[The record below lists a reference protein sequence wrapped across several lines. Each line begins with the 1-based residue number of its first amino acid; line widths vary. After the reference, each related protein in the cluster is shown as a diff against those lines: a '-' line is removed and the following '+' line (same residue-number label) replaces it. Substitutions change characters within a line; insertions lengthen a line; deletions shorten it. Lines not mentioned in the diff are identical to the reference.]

1 MKKSNLKFIATF
13 CLGLFVLSSNAQ
25 SPQKMSYQAVIRN
38 SSNTLVASTPVGMK
52 ISILQGTSTGTVSY
66 SETQTP
72 TTNINGLAS
81 FEIGGGTVVSGTLS
95 AINWANG
102 PYFIKTETDPT
113 GGTAYSISST
123 TQLLSVPYALYAEK
137 SGSPTLVSAF
147 QPIGCSQLVAV
158 TYTAQKI
165 ANVGT
170 FNKVNAGTFI
180 DLNFQTII
188 QVGTFTGAAGVVY
201 EIRVDDVATTIGN
214 ATALQKQTGIP
225 SMANFFGIFSGLAPG
240 THTVSLWVKTTNPG
254 TTASNASYD
263 PGCFNSSG
271 TNIVLVK
278 EYR

>member
-1 MKKSNLKFIATF
+1 MKKSSLKFIATF
-13 CLGLFVLSSNAQ
+13 CLGLLVLSSNAQ

-81 FEIGGGTVVSGTLS
+81 FEIGSGTVVSGTLS

-137 SGSPTLVSAF
+137 GGSPTLLSAF
-147 QPIGCSQLVAV
+147 QPVGCMQLVAV
-158 TYTAQKI
+158 TTTFQKVG
-165 ANVGT
+165 NMGT
-170 FNKVNAGTFI
+170 FTKANANSFI
-180 DLNFQTII
+180 ELNIQTNL
-188 QVGTFTGAAGVVY
+188 QVGTLTGAYGIIY
-201 EIRVDDVATTIGN
+201 EIRVDDIATTIGRN
-214 ATALQKQTGIP
+214 TAFLQQTGV
-225 SMANFFGIFSGLAPG
+225 SAMANFSGVFSGLAVG
-240 THTVSLWVKTTNPG
+240 THTVSMWAKTSNAG
-254 TTASNASYD
+254 TASYAMYD
-263 PGCFNSSG
+263 SGCFNNSG
-271 TNIVLVK
+271 TNNVLVK
-278 EYR
+278 EFR